1 MTSTYKPLEPI
12 TNTKLCK
19 NTLSSPVLLSRD
31 SATPIYDR
39 NQLELN
45 LSNTITNVKL
55 SIDAG
60 KGISKK
66 NVIVFSF
73 NGGSLSFSD
82 KEYRV
87 KRMFLFTPSFHKL
100 SNSLA
105 GPLAPIEIMI
115 QCEATVGNGDP
126 DYLNISVFG
135 KSGETFGRSG
145 SFMNQLLGAVH
156 LKGSAAG
163 ASTTTAP
170 STTGAATGAA
180 QSKVGLEHF
189 PVMTFTNSLN
199 LYDILPKNRS
209 YFNYSGCNPEG
220 KCFSKNNVQWIVFE
234 NSINIGVSD
243 LKKITK
249 VYKAA
254 APHAPLLKIMEA
266 ENGQS
271 QYVYYKSDRDATLA
285 GIESGDVKYVKCS
298 RKIMNEDPDAYR
310 KHLYN
315 RKQKN
320 RQCDQIFDINKKL
333 EKDFESQL
341 EKRVGDRSLLG
352 FLSNNFDKYNDKIM
366 NFILMLFVFVLLFI
380 AAYSIVFGVATTI
393 KKFKT
398 DGFKNTIQSAGIDA
412 D

>member
-1 MTSTYKPLEPI
+1 MTSAYKPLEPI

-45 LSNTITNVKL
+45 LSNTITNVTL
-55 SIDAG
+55 SIDTG

-100 SNSLA
+100 STSLA

-156 LKGSAAG
+156 LKDTAASKTAA
-163 ASTTTAP
+163 ASTTAAG
-170 STTGAATGAA
+170 TGVA
-180 QSKVGLEHF
+180 QSKVGLEHL

-366 NFILMLFVFVLLFI
+366 NFILMMFVFVLLFI